1 MCGRRSPLAFWLAV
15 IATVFNV
22 LWPLLAQAR
31 VRASVLVPVCTIEGV
46 THYIELPTGKTPLP
60 ASAEHKHCSLCT
72 IGAQPTAPQ
81 AAPRIA
87 VLQSS
92 EVPARI
98 DHAPAFPSAQYPAS
112 HSRAPP
118 RLSNV

>member
-1 MCGRRSPLAFWLAV
+1 MRCKRSPLAFWLAV
-15 IATVFNV
+15 VATVFNV

-31 VRASVLVPVCTIEGV
+31 VRASVLVPVCSIEGV

-72 IGAQPTAPQ
+72 VGAQATAPQ

-87 VLQSS
+87 VPPSS
-92 EVPARI
+92 EGPARV
-98 DHAPAFPSAQYPAS
+98 DNAPPSASAQYPAR